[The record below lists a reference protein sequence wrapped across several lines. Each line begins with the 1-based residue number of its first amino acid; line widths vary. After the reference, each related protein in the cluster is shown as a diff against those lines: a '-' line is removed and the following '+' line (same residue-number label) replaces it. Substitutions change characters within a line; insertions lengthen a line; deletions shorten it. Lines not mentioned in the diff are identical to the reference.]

1 MRVTMSM
8 LSERVRSNLIAAS
21 DQLLRAQ
28 NMATTGKRISTPSDD
43 PIGTGKSLSLRSALA
58 SIDQYGRNIDV
69 AQSQLTVTSA
79 ALDSVVSS
87 IQQLRTW
94 AVSAASDAKTPEA
107 LANLAVQIEQVGKTL
122 ANTGNTLHMG
132 KYIFSGS
139 LSNTQPIIENGAGT
153 PPYIYQ
159 GDSNQLT
166 IRIGPGSS
174 VPASV
179 TGNAVFNMGSVSVPG
194 APDIFTTIQ
203 NLRDA
208 VLAGNVTAMS
218 AELTNIDK
226 NLSNAISINS
236 QVGEKLRRLDLSSD
250 GLADSKLNVSEL
262 LSKNEDADMAEALV
276 ALRVRENVYQAA
288 ISTAGRLLD
297 ISLADSLQ

>member
-1 MRVTMSM
+1 
-8 LSERVRSNLIAAS
+8 
-21 DQLLRAQ
+21 
-28 NMATTGKRISTPSDD
+28 
-43 PIGTGKSLSLRSALA
+43 
-58 SIDQYGRNIDV
+58 
-69 AQSQLTVTSA
+69 
-79 ALDSVVSS
+79 
-87 IQQLRTW
+87 
-94 AVSAASDAKTPEA
+94 
-107 LANLAVQIEQVGKTL
+107 
-122 ANTGNTLHMG
+122 MG

-159 GDSNQLT
+159 GDSNQMA

-174 VPASV
+174 VQAGV
-179 TGNAVFNMGSVSVPG
+179 TGDAVFNMGSVSAPG
-194 APDIFTTIQ
+194 SPDIFTTIQ

-208 VLAGNVTAMS
+208 VLAGDVTAMS
-218 AELTNIDK
+218 AQITDIDA
-226 NLSNAISINS
+226 NLSNAISIRS

-297 ISLADSLQ
+297 VSLADFLQ

>member
-8 LSERVRSNLIAAS
+8 LSERVRSNLIASS

-28 NMATTGKRISTPSDD
+28 NMVTTGKRISTPSDD
-43 PIGTGKSLSLRSALA
+43 PIGTGKSLSLRSALS
-58 SIDQYGRNIDV
+58 SIEQYTRNIDV

-79 ALDSVVSS
+79 ALDSVVNSV
-87 IQQLRTW
+87 QQLRTL
-94 AVSAASDAKTPEA
+94 AISAASPALTTPA
-107 LANLAVQIEQVGKTL
+107 RANLATQIEQIGKTL
-122 ANTGNTLHMG
+122 AGTGNTLHMG

-159 GDSNQLT
+159 GDSNQMAV
-166 IRIGPGSS
+166 RIGPGSS
-174 VPASV
+174 VQVGV
-179 TGNAVFNMGSVSVPG
+179 TGDAVFNMGSVSVPG
-194 APDIFTTIQ
+194 SPDIFTTVQ

-208 VLAGNVTAMS
+208 VLAGDVTAMS
-218 AELTNIDK
+218 AQITDIDA
-226 NLSNAISINS
+226 NLSNTISIRS

-250 GLADSKLNVSEL
+250 GLADSELNLSEL

-276 ALRVRENVYQAA
+276 ALRVRENVYEAA

-297 ISLADSLQ
+297 VSLADFLQ